1 METSKLQQQTI
12 DMTGAYDERKRTFD
26 VLRNLSLD
34 DEKRAAAVEAYKR
47 ANAEFERQKSA
58 LLK

>member
-1 METSKLQQQTI
+1 MV
-12 DMTGAYDERKRTFD
+12 GAYDERKRTFD
-26 VLRNLSLD
+26 VLRNLSLS
-34 DEKRAAAVEAYKR
+34 DEKRAKAIEDYKR

>member
-1 METSKLQQQTI
+1 MEPSKLQQQTVE
-12 DMTGAYDERKRTFD
+12 MVGAYDERKRTFD
-26 VLRNLSLD
+26 VLRNLSLS
-34 DEKRAAAVEAYKR
+34 DEKRAKAIEDYKR